1 MVFLFFLTSKNFSLC
16 SGLKKYMAFMAGGLR
31 VRGLGV
37 RESAKAFVTIRY
49 SQFSELGVR
58 GFPKI

>member
-1 MVFLFFLTSKNFSLC
+1 MS
-16 SGLKKYMAFMAGGLR
+16 R

-37 RESAKAFVTIRY
+37 RESAKASVTTRN

-58 GFPKI
+58 GFPLKFDIFFRGLGMEASVSTRNSEFS